1 LRPARVAFAGVAAV
15 FALLAAGGAR
25 ADDPAGRA
33 AQLRSANTSLA
44 AKSHQV
50 LLQLYSLQ
58 SRLAQSQQ
66 RIDALEAKRVR
77 LEREEASAQFQITVA
92 RNNMASARYQLGGRL
107 RQLYIEG
114 EVDPLAVL
122 LGADSLDDAL
132 AALDGLNRLAQQDKD
147 IIAQLTHAREALRKG
162 LARLAARKAELEASV
177 AQARAARGDLL
188 RTQAR
193 QTSYLAGL
201 RRQADLN
208 SSQIAQ
214 LSAQATASEQL
225 SEDLT
230 SSGGGGSPPPP
241 PPAPPPKGG
250 RQMTVSST
258 GYCLTGTTATG
269 IPVGW
274 GVIAV
279 DPGVI
284 PLGTRMFV
292 PGYGEGVAADTGS
305 AVRGA
310 TIDVWFPT
318 CAQALQW
325 GRKTVTITL
334 H

>member
-1 LRPARVAFAGVAAV
+1 LRPARVTFAGVAAV

-25 ADDPAGRA
+25 ADDPASRA

-50 LLQLYSLQ
+50 LLRLYSLQ

-77 LEREEASAQFQITVA
+77 LESEEASAQFQITVA

-114 EVDPLAVL
+114 DVDPLAVL

-132 AALDGLNRLAQQDKD
+132 SALDGLNRLAQQDKD
-147 IIAQLTHAREALRKG
+147 IIAQLTRAREALRKG
-162 LARLAARKAELEASV
+162 LARLAARKAELADAV
-177 AQARAARGDLL
+177 GQAKTARGDMLGA
-188 RTQAR
+188 QAH
-193 QTSYLAGL
+193 QTAYLAGL

-208 SSQIAQ
+208 SSQIDH
-214 LSAQATASEQL
+214 LSAQASASEQV

-230 SSGGGGSPPPP
+230 SSGGGGSPPP

-258 GYCLTGTTATG
+258 GYCLKGTTATG

-279 DPGVI
+279 DPAVI

-318 CAQALQW
+318 CSQALQW

>member
-1 LRPARVAFAGVAAV
+1 MAAV
-15 FALLAAGGAR
+15 FALLAAAGAQ
-25 ADDPAGRA
+25 ADDPASRA

-77 LEREEASAQFQITVA
+77 LESEEASARFQITVA

-114 EVDPLAVL
+114 DVDPLAVL
-122 LGADSLDDAL
+122 LGADSLDEAL
-132 AALDGLNRLAQQDKD
+132 SALDGLNRLAQQDKD
-147 IIAQLTHAREALRKG
+147 IIAQLTRAREALRKG
-162 LARLAARKAELEASV
+162 LARLAARKAELADAV
-177 AQARAARGDLL
+177 GQAKTARGDMLGA
-188 RTQAR
+188 QAH
-193 QTSYLAGL
+193 QTAYLAGL

-208 SSQIAQ
+208 SSQIDH
-214 LSAQATASEQL
+214 LSAQASASEQV

-230 SSGGGGSPPPP
+230 SSGGGGSPPP

-258 GYCLTGTTATG
+258 GYCLKGTTATG

-279 DPGVI
+279 DPAVI

-318 CAQALQW
+318 CSQALQW

>member
-1 LRPARVAFAGVAAV
+1 MAAV

-25 ADDPAGRA
+25 ADDPASRA
-33 AQLRSANTSLA
+33 AQLRFANTGLA

-50 LLQLYSLQ
+50 LLALYSLQ

-66 RIDALEAKRVR
+66 RIDALEAKSKR
-77 LEREEASAQFQITVA
+77 LEREETSARFQITVA
-92 RNNMASARYQLGGRL
+92 RNNMASARYQLGARL

-114 EVDPLAVL
+114 DVDPIAVL

-132 AALDGLNRLAQQDKD
+132 TALDGLNRFAQQDKD
-147 IIAQLTHAREALRKG
+147 FIAQLTRAREALRKG
-162 LARLAARKAELEASV
+162 LALLADRKAKLRAAVAEAK
-177 AQARAARGDLL
+177 AARGDLL
-188 RTQAR
+188 RAQGR
-193 QTSYLAGL
+193 QTAYLAGL
-201 RRQADLN
+201 RRQAELN
-208 SSQIAQ
+208 RSQIGQ
-214 LSAQATASEQL
+214 LSAQAAASEQR

-230 SSGGGGSPPPP
+230 SSGGGGSPP
-241 PPAPPPKGG
+241 APPPKGG
-250 RQMTVSST
+250 RRMTVSAT
-258 GYCLTGTTATG
+258 GYCLRGTTATG

-279 DPGVI
+279 DPSVI
-284 PLGTRMFV
+284 ALGTRMFV

-310 TIDVWFPT
+310 IIDLWFPT

-325 GRKTVTITL
+325 GLRTVTITL